1 MSFVYSG
8 GFQAEV
14 EKDQFGQNRM
24 LMGLQPE
31 QFSYPLNTGEV
42 FVIPETVM
50 TYSRNGLAE
59 PSQNLHRCFRNNL
72 CRGPHKEKVRPILIN
87 SWEASYFDFDGESIL
102 KLAEEAKEL
111 GIEMLVLDDGWFGKR
126 RDDNRALGD
135 WQVNEEKLKCSLGE
149 LPRRYTLWD

>member
-1 MSFVYSG
+1 MLCHVLCIQRRISG
-8 GFQAEV
+8 GSG
-14 EKDQFGQNRM
+14 KDQFGQNRM

-59 PSQNLHRCFRNNL
+59 LSQNLHRCFRNNL

-102 KLAEEAKEL
+102 KLAEEAKSWESRC
-111 GIEMLVLDDGWFGKR
+111 W
-126 RDDNRALGD
+126 
-135 WQVNEEKLKCSLGE
+135 C
-149 LPRRYTLWD
+149 

>member
-1 MSFVYSG
+1 MIGSRRGTSSHQYSPFLILTEEGTTEDAGACYAMSFVYSG

-59 PSQNLHRCFRNNL
+59 LSQNLHRCFRNNL

-111 GIEMLVLDDGWFGKR
+111 GI
-126 RDDNRALGD
+126 
-135 WQVNEEKLKCSLGE
+135 
-149 LPRRYTLWD
+149 